1 MARKAGGPAPTG
13 SRRGAV
19 TRADVARY
27 AGVSD
32 AVVSFVVNGGPK
44 AVSEPTAARVRDAIQ
59 RLGYRPNSTAR
70 ALALGTTKTLGLVVP
85 DSTNPFYAE
94 FTVAIQQA
102 AAERGFALLTISS
115 GSDPVVELRGML
127 ELCDRQI
134 DGLLLARGTGT
145 GGAGELARRGVRT
158 PLVLIDSATAYPGY
172 TTIGPAAADGIDAV
186 VDHLLRVHDHPSVS
200 LILGDTVD
208 ASTDG
213 REAGW
218 LMAHARNRRSP
229 GVVEPAPFT
238 RTGGYDAGMRLLQQ
252 ARPAHRR
259 RHRLRPAG
267 RRAAARHPGARSP
280 GPRGRGAGQLRRHRR
295 GELQLA
301 FADHQPAADRG
312 DGRGRGHRRAGLG
325 AAAGPSGVR
334 HRPGDRRV
342 LRLLTASLT
351 PLSTPTVGLVDVDAG
366 STGWETPPRSG
377 FGVCR

>member
-252 ARPAHRR
+252 PDRPTAVVTGSDLQAVGL
-259 RHRLRPAG
+259 LRATRELG
-267 RRAAARHPGARSP
+267 
-280 GPRGRGAGQLRRHRR
+280 LRVP
-295 GELQLA
+295 EDVALA
-301 FADHQPAADRG
+301 SF
-312 DGRGRGHRRAGLG
+312 DGTEEASFSW
-325 AAAGPSGVR
+325 P
-334 HRPGDRRV
+334 
-342 LRLLTASLT
+342 SLT
-351 PLSTPTVGLVDVDAG
+351 TSRQPIEVMAEAAVTAVLASEPPLDHRVFATDLVIGG
-366 STGWETPPRSG
+366 SCG
-377 FGVCR
+377 C